1 MAKKVSKDS
10 SKKGNVK
17 KPANVKTPM
26 SKSELFNTLAEM
38 SELKATQ
45 VKKLYANLQD
55 IIASHFGKNGPQ
67 QFVLPGLAKIAVKH
81 KPATKA
87 RKGTNPFTGEETQF
101 KAKPARNVIKIKPLK
116 SLKAMV

>member
-10 SKKGNVK
+10 SKKGSVK
-17 KPANVKTPM
+17 KATSVKAPM

-38 SELKATQ
+38 SDLRAIQ

-67 QFVLPGLAKIAVKH
+67 QFVLPGLAKIVVKH
-81 KPATKA
+81 KPANKA
-87 RKGTNPFTGEETQF
+87 RKGTNPFTGEEMQF
-101 KAKPARNVIKIKPLK
+101 KAKPARNIIKIKPLK
-116 SLKAMV
+116 NLKAMV